1 MKRIQCLQQ
10 PMKNESFAHND
21 AHKLNLFLL
30 LYMLFIEK
38 NFWVLQL
45 HDRRPSTMTS
55 FQTKFNLYIYFF
67 PVYAN
72 FQED

>member
-10 PMKNESFAHND
+10 PMKNESFAHYDAHNDD

-38 NFWVLQL
+38 NFWVLQ
-45 HDRRPSTMTS
+45 
-55 FQTKFNLYIYFF
+55 FF
-67 PVYAN
+67 R
-72 FQED
+72 

>member
-38 NFWVLQL
+38 N
-45 HDRRPSTMTS
+45 SGYYNS
-55 FQTKFNLYIYFF
+55 FAKAQSLN
-67 PVYAN
+67 
-72 FQED
+72 